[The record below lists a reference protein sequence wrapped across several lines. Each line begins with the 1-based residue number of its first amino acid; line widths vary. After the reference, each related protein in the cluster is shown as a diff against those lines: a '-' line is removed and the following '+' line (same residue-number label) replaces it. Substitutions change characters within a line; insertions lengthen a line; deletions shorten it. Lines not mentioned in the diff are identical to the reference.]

1 MIRFGYCCNNMTLGK
16 QDIRTGRTMIERKFK
31 QGGLQLASDISLKN
45 AKDLLPILQWN
56 ERNGIRLFRIGSE
69 IFPRWN
75 HYDIADLPDIEEIT
89 QHLRAAGDFARAH
102 GHRLTTHPGP
112 FHILGAEKQ
121 EVVDNS
127 IIGLE
132 RHSEMFDLMGYAP
145 SFENLINIHVGATY
159 GDKRAT
165 IDRWLSNYAKLSD
178 NLRARLVLENDDKAS
193 MYSVRD
199 LYEMVHSVTGIPITF
214 DYWHHTFNTGDL
226 SEEEAFFMARETW
239 EKHGVTQCTHYSE
252 SRRREQQL
260 QIERMFEHHGIGMEN
275 IAQWPTIH
283 KEYKAFTKIKEQAHS
298 DYIVNLPNT
307 YGVSDLDIEVE
318 AKAKELAIQ
327 NIRYDQTSG
336 KITPGI
342 LLG

>member
-1 MIRFGYCCNNMTLGK
+1 MIRFGYCCINMTLGK

-31 QGGLQLASDISLKN
+31 QGGMQLASDISLKN

-75 HYDIADLPDIEEIT
+75 HYVLEDLPDIEEIKH
-89 QHLRAAGDFARAH
+89 HLRAAGDFARAH

-112 FHILGAEKQ
+112 FHILGSPKRD
-121 EVVDNS
+121 VVTNS

-132 RHSEMFDLMGYAP
+132 RHSEMFDLMGYEP
-145 SFENLINIHVGATY
+145 SFDNLINIHIGAAY
-159 GDKRAT
+159 GDKAST
-165 IDRWLSNYAKLSD
+165 ISRWLANYAMLSD
-178 NLRARLVLENDDKAS
+178 ELQARLVLENDDKAS
-193 MYSVRD
+193 LYSVRD
-199 LYEMVHSVTGIPITF
+199 LYEMVHVHTDIPITF

-226 SEEEAFFMARETW
+226 SEREAFFMARETW

-260 QIERMFEHHGIGMEN
+260 LIERMFEHHGISMDN
-275 IAQWPTIH
+275 IDQWPTFH

-298 DYIVNLPNT
+298 DYIVDLPNT
-307 YGVSDLDIEVE
+307 YGVADLDIEVE
-318 AKAKELAIQ
+318 AKAKE
-327 NIRYDQTSG
+327 QTLQQA
-336 KITPGI
+336 GI
-342 LLG
+342 ECCQQQILV